1 MPALYIL
8 AACGIAVFAFVTLAN
23 DIKSQNWS
31 NAVFAVFNGS
41 LTVYAIV
48 AFLGV
53 RNSIVD
59 VFLGMAHWVRVP
71 ARATT
76 KDAPATAATGP
87 VTAGWT
93 SALYFGRTRPST
105 SNAHRSRSPRRHHR
119 AAVTPAPT
127 RGHDELPPIAPAPA
141 RTRISFLRVG
151 VLLLCTALV
160 GWFGMQAISS
170 AVTPVAA
177 PGPTYFSGYVD
188 VTNTP
193 AYPFETPPG
202 PAQSKVTLAFVVS
215 GPDDDC
221 APMWGGA
228 YTLDAASSDLDLDRR
243 IAQLRLVGGR
253 ARVSFGGA
261 AGTELGLDVHRPVG
275 PGRRVP
281 GSRRPVRLYE
291 HRPRPRGHLP
301 GRRGSR
307 GASGRRDQGRP
318 GRRAPA
324 PDVPWPSG

>member
-1 MPALYIL
+1 MSSP
-8 AACGIAVFAFVTLAN
+8 
-23 DIKSQNWS
+23 
-31 NAVFAVFNGS
+31 
-41 LTVYAIV
+41 TV
-48 AFLGV
+48 
-53 RNSIVD
+53 
-59 VFLGMAHWVRVP
+59 
-71 ARATT
+71 
-76 KDAPATAATGP
+76 APG
-87 VTAGWT
+87 
-93 SALYFGRTRPST
+93 
-105 SNAHRSRSPRRHHR
+105 
-119 AAVTPAPT
+119 
-127 RGHDELPPIAPAPA
+127 PA
-141 RTRISFLRVG
+141 RTRISLLRVA
-151 VLLLCTALV
+151 VLLLCTALI

-202 PAQSKVTLAFVVS
+202 PAQSNVTLAFVVS

-228 YTLDAASSDLDLDRR
+228 YTLDTASSDLDLDRR
-243 IAQLRLVGGR
+243 ISQLRLVGGQ

-261 AGTELGLDVHRPVG
+261 GRHRAGLDVHRPG
-275 PGRRVP
+275 GAGRRVP
-281 GSRRPVRLYE
+281 GGRRPVRAHE

-318 GRRAPA
+318 GRREQRRTPPGRLA
-324 PDVPWPSG
+324 DPSGGPDRAHDRGRSGAGGDAVRRRGRGRRERDDHGLRQRRVARPADVRPGHRGIHRAARPGAGGLRAGRPLPRRR